1 MKHEAKKDTLKKPE
15 PVFAEMP
22 HEKHH
27 HKGHKKHHK
36 SYSELVQ
43 ENEQLDNLFLTMR
56 EDLLKKP
63 TAHAKEPNS
72 HSLVQLVNTVK
83 TKSKDDDLTVD
94 EQAEATLKSMAHSL
108 TSESKKEQDSFKD
121 SPDVSTVVGK

>member
-1 MKHEAKKDTLKKPE
+1 MQAKSSVKHDEVKQQEKTRPEKKQVHGKKS
-15 PVFAEMP
+15 
-22 HEKHH
+22 KH

-63 TAHAKEPNS
+63 DAHAKKPTS
-72 HSLVQLVNTVK
+72 HTLVQLNNKIK
-83 TKSKDDDLTVD
+83 TKSKDDDLSVD
-94 EQAEATLKSMAHSL
+94 EQAEQTLKSMAHSM
-108 TSESKKEQDSFKD
+108 T
-121 SPDVSTVVGK
+121 

>member
-1 MKHEAKKDTLKKPE
+1 MKSVVKHEAKKDTLKKPE

-56 EDLLKKP
+56 EDLMKP
-63 TAHAKEPNS
+63 ETHAKAPTS
-72 HSLVQLVNTVK
+72 RSLVQINNKVK
-83 TKSKDDDLTVD
+83 TKSKSRDDDLTVD
-94 EQAEATLKSMAHSL
+94 EQAE
-108 TSESKKEQDSFKD
+108 
-121 SPDVSTVVGK
+121 